1 MLLSQVCVVI
11 LMSKME
17 INIRYQVRILIMA
30 KLERKFLGVH
40 GLYNFVVAKPAKEAF
55 AFSLV
60 TFVTFFHG
68 KLPCVK
74 SDCLVGC
81 SSVIKVYSHDE
92 GG

>member
-55 AFSLV
+55 AFSLNA
-60 TFVTFFHG
+60 FIIFSHG
-68 KLPCVK
+68 KLPSAK
-74 SDCLVGC
+74 SGC
-81 SSVIKVYSHDE
+81 FVCFSRVIKVYSHDE
-92 GG
+92 GR